1 MYFSHSIYFRCP
13 GEGGGGFLG
22 IILFS
27 SVGFHIKEIKDDHYF
42 SMIDAKLFVNH
53 FRTNQ

>member
-1 MYFSHSIYFRCP
+1 MSFSHSIYFRCP
-13 GEGGGGFLG
+13 GGGGGRGGGFLG

-42 SMIDAKLFVNH
+42 SMI
-53 FRTNQ
+53 